1 MSVPEEIVSNTVD
14 VNVEFNVEFNVD
26 FNTELDPVLEPLNKT
41 EVKHQP
47 NQAKLVKRT
56 ANVCKNINSFMEKFF
71 DNTEILD
78 EWNSE
83 DNQQKLRL
91 ITNAN
96 KVKCK
101 KDEDTEEDKKR
112 KAERKEI
119 KKAENNV
126 KKVEKQTN
134 KLKGRPKSAYYY
146 YAIDEK
152 IKVLIE
158 HPEWNK
164 QNNKEIH
171 IELQRR
177 WKEARLTDKLKFY
190 QDKAD
195 FEYENM
201 PIPVHN
207 KSFNPIIRNTKYG
220 DDPKINKYNKNKI
233 KFIDKHNKEENR
245 EENTNVI
252 SQIVTLKT
260 QVELNP
266 FAKEFTP
273 CTYQARSRF
282 IDYRIK
288 TKQ

>member
-1 MSVPEEIVSNTVD
+1 MSLAEEVVLNTVE
-14 VNVEFNVEFNVD
+14 VNVTKDLEVD
-26 FNTELDPVLEPLNKT
+26 SEVCLVPMDNPAVTQKT
-41 EVKHQP
+41 IQP

-56 ANVCKNINSFMEKFF
+56 AFVCKNINDFMEKFF
-71 DNTEILD
+71 DNTELLD
-78 EWNSE
+78 ELNSE

-91 ITNAN
+91 LTNIN

-101 KDEDTEEDKKR
+101 KDEYTEEDIKRKAER

-119 KKAENNV
+119 KKLEKQV
-126 KKVEKQTN
+126 KKTETQIN

-158 HPEWNK
+158 HPEWNNK
-164 QNNKEIH
+164 DSNKEIH
-171 IELQRR
+171 LELQRR

-207 KSFNPIIRNTKYG
+207 KSYKSIDRNTKHG
-220 DDPKINKYNKNKI
+220 DDPRINKYNKNKI
-233 KFIDKHNKEENR
+233 KFIDKK
-245 EENTNVI
+245 ENTNVI
-252 SQIVTLKT
+252 SQIVTQKT
-260 QVELNP
+260 PGEINP
-266 FAKEFTP
+266 LAKEFIP
-273 CTYQARSRF
+273 RIYQGGSRF
-282 IDYRIK
+282 IDYRKI
-288 TKQ
+288 TQ